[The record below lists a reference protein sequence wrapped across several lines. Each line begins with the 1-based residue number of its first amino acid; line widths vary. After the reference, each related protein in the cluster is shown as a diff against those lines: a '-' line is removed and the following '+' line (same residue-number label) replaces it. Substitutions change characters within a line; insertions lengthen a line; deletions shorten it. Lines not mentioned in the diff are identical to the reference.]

1 MEGTAK
7 GKASPC
13 RRADHL
19 QAGLYLEKNAQGGNL
34 TRVVAANGTI
44 RRFMPPK
51 ARREHHL
58 RFVQTQV
65 MTRSPHA
72 CGQNL

>member
-13 RRADHL
+13 RHADHL
-19 QAGLYLEKNAQGGNL
+19 QAGLYLEKNAQGGNR

-58 RFVQTQV
+58 SFFQTQV
-65 MTRSPHA
+65 MTRSPQA
-72 CGQNL
+72 FGQNL